1 MYIMQIN
8 IILFGILAMS
18 FAMVAAKR
26 MVSLIRGFRVQ
37 SALLFLVTFFFAL
50 ESRELELFAVAALL
64 FILKVV
70 MIPRFLSRVVKR
82 IKVDENLGFFVN
94 PLLSLCIT
102 LLLTYLSYLFTSRI
116 MLMHENIQGFSFAV
130 SLSVT
135 LTGMFIMVFRIKAI
149 TQIVGLM
156 VMENGLFLAASAV
169 SGGMPFFVEI
179 AIFFDVFICVMI
191 LGVFVYKINRLFTH
205 IDVNKLKQLKG

>member
-8 IILFGILAMS
+8 IILFGMLAMS

-37 SALLFLVTFFFAL
+37 SALLFLVTVFFAL
-50 ESRELELFAVAALL
+50 ESGDHELYAVAALL

-116 MLMHENIQGFSFAV
+116 MLMHENIQGYSFAV